1 MSMGQGFALPVLE
14 GKDEICKNRRYKV
27 RNEIGKTYL

>member
-1 MSMGQGFALPVLE
+1 MPMGQSFALPVLE

-27 RNEIGKTYL
+27 GNAIGKTHL